1 MVYSCGNMFVKETK
15 VKRGERAY
23 TYVQLVEGYRDEN
36 GKVRHRVVANLGRK
50 EELKDSGQ
58 LEKLAGAFARLD
70 PPLAGTRRQ
79 VGALLLAWHFLR
91 ELDVAGVVDR
101 FLPRSQR
108 SELSVGEVV
117 CALVASR
124 LCSPSPLYDVA
135 GWASGAAVRE
145 LLGIAPQLLNDDRL
159 GRALESFAAYAE
171 SVRGLLAAGAI
182 DRFGADAGRLHV
194 DLTTV
199 RVTGAYEDSA
209 LVAKG
214 WGSDRHVA
222 RQVRTLQAAT
232 ADGVSLYLRPD
243 PGNCSELALVGA
255 SLERLAALAKPGV
268 LMVCDSALGQPKP
281 LCQIQRAGLRFI
293 VPLKTTTGF
302 RERYLG
308 DVGPGA
314 LQAIRHVAEREK
326 RLPPKLRTRYR
337 GVLRDWNLDDPETGE
352 PRCFRVAYIHSSEEQ
367 QQVAA
372 ARERAL
378 GKAEDEL
385 TRVRNGLGGRYYKT
399 ATQVQRRIGQ
409 IVGTNI
415 QGLIGVTVGQDQAG
429 RPTIDF
435 KRNEDAIG
443 RATRTDGIYA
453 LATNLP
459 GKLTAAKILRLY
471 KEQEVVER
479 RHRDLKQTLKVRPIF
494 LHNDDRIYALI
505 SIIGIALLIFGLLET
520 QLRQALESDGQ
531 PDKRLPLLP
540 EDRLS
545 KPTGSNILA
554 AFQGLDLTYTHRGIE
569 LDPLTPTQQRI
580 LDLLGIQPPWPQR
593 GEVAA
598 ANCGKRG

>member
-1 MVYSCGNMFVKETK
+1 MFVKETR
-15 VKRGERAY
+15 VRRGARAY
-23 TYVQLVEGYRDEN
+23 TYVQLVEGYRDEH
-36 GKVRHRVVANLGRK
+36 GKVRHRVVANLGPK
-50 EELKDSGQ
+50 EELKASGQ

-70 PPLAGTRRQ
+70 PPLAGTRRE

-101 FLPRSQR
+101 SLPRSER

-124 LCSPSPLYDVA
+124 LCSPSPLYDIA

-145 LLGIAPQLLNDDRL
+145 LLGIPPQLLNDDRL
-159 GRALESFAAYAE
+159 GRGLETFAVYAE
-171 SVRGLLAAGAI
+171 SVRGLLAAAAI

-199 RVTGAYEDSA
+199 RVAGAYENSA

-232 ADGVSLYLRPD
+232 GDGVSLYLRPD
-243 PGNCSELALVGA
+243 PGNCSELALVGQ
-255 SLERLAALAKPGV
+255 SLERLAAFAKPGM

-281 LCQIQRAGLRFI
+281 LCQIHRAGLHFI
-293 VPLKTTTGF
+293 VPLKTSTAF
-302 RERYLG
+302 QERYLT

-314 LQAIRHVAEREK
+314 LTPIRHVAERERRLAPAK
-326 RLPPKLRTRYR
+326 RTKYR
-337 GVLRDWNLDDPETGE
+337 GTVRDWTVEDPETGE
-352 PRCFRVAYIHSSEEQ
+352 QHSFRVAYIHSSEEQ
-367 QQVAA
+367 QQVAD

-378 GKAEDEL
+378 AKAEDEL

-399 ATQVQRRIGQ
+399 ETQVQRRVGQ
-409 IVGTNI
+409 IIGKNI
-415 QGLIGVTVGQDQAG
+415 QGLITVTVDQDQAG
-429 RPTIDF
+429 KPTISWE
-435 KRNEDAIG
+435 RNERAITH
-443 RATRTDGIYA
+443 AARTDGVYA

-459 GKLTAAKILRLY
+459 GRLSAGRVLRIY

-494 LHNDDRIYALI
+494 LHNDDRTYALI

-520 QLRQALESDGQ
+520 QLRQALHADEQ
-531 PDKRLPLLP
+531 HDKRLPLLP
-540 EDRLS
+540 ENRLS
-545 KPTGSNILA
+545 KPTGANTLA

-580 LDLLGIQPPWPQR
+580 LELLAIQPPWPQPER
-593 GEVAA
+593 
-598 ANCGKRG
+598 